1 VVCLL
6 PLLIEQSPG
15 INPGLF
21 LNRWKMNKYSELKKK
36 HDELLSLMV
45 NYIID
50 GARLK
55 KEIAELKKENDELQM
70 ALDAYDR
77 EHISW

>member
-1 VVCLL
+1 
-6 PLLIEQSPG
+6 
-15 INPGLF
+15 
-21 LNRWKMNKYSELKKK
+21 MNKYSELKKK

>member
-1 VVCLL
+1 M
-6 PLLIEQSPG
+6 IEQSPG